1 MRPRRFAQCRVA
13 EVTGKDAKDVG
24 PARTGSLCVAEGW
37 GPGGAV
43 KDNDQDVEETIQ
55 PLGDLCTN
63 PAHG

>member
-1 MRPRRFAQCRVA
+1 MA
-13 EVTGKDAKDVG
+13 EVTGKDTKDVS
-24 PARTGSLCVAEGW
+24 PASAGSLCVAGV
-37 GPGGAV
+37 GGAV